1 MTRIVNKQY
10 RSHGRVGPEGT
21 PPYGEAAHSV
31 GSMMGDGAGGL
42 ASSAA
47 GNHLQRAW
55 KRAMDIT
62 IAGIGL
68 AILWP
73 LFALLALAVKVT
85 SPGPTFYTWPV
96 VGLGGRHFISY
107 KFRTMVA
114 NADELKEEL
123 LHQNEMTGPMF
134 KMKIDPRVTGVGR
147 IMRKFSLDELPQLW
161 SVFKGD
167 MSLVGPRPPLQKE
180 YALFTPWQKQKLLV
194 KPGITCLW
202 QVSGRNEIHDF
213 DEWIRLDLT
222 YIRDWSLG
230 LDIKILLK
238 TIPAVFRTRGAS

>member
-1 MTRIVNKQY
+1 MVNKRY
-10 RSHGRVGPEGT
+10 RSRGRVGPEGR
-21 PPYGEAAHSV
+21 PPDGEAMHSV

-42 ASSAA
+42 VSSAA
-47 GNHLQRAW
+47 GKRLQRAL
-55 KRAMDIT
+55 KRAMDII
-62 IAGIGL
+62 IAGMGL

-73 LFALLALAVKVT
+73 LFVLLALAIKLN
-85 SPGPTFYTWPV
+85 SPGPTFYMWPV

-114 NADELKEEL
+114 DADELKEEL
-123 LHQNEMTGPMF
+123 LHRNEMIGPVF
-134 KMKIDPRVTGVGR
+134 KMKNDPRVTGVGR
-147 IMRKFSLDELPQLW
+147 MMRKFSLDELPQLW
-161 SVFKGD
+161 SVVKGD

-180 YALFTPWQKQKLLV
+180 YALFSPWQKQKLLF

-213 DEWIRLDLT
+213 DEWIRLDLA
-222 YIRDWSLG
+222 YIRDWSLW

-238 TIPAVFRTRGAS
+238 TIPAVFRARGAS